1 MNQGTCYG
9 LYRSLLHFIIGTIR
23 LFKHQITFSMGIDN
37 NSAEVVSRQVSMK
50 QSEINSKP
58 SVPNI
63 A

>member
-1 MNQGTCYG
+1 ME
-9 LYRSLLHFIIGTIR
+9 
-23 LFKHQITFSMGIDN
+23 IDN